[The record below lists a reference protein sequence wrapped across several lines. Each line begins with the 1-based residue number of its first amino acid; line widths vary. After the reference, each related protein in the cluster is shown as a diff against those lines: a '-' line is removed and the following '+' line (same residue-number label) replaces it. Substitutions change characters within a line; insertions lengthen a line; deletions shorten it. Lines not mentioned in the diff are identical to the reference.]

1 MKRLFSSA
9 VLLATSFGLW
19 SCGGDPTENLREA
32 PNQILADPS
41 VVIIDQGESQTVTV
55 TVIGEAGDPFATSVA
70 VAAAGS
76 GITVVEDTAFLGT
89 TVGQPI
95 GTQRQFVVSATDP
108 VGTSFTLQAE
118 GLSLEVP
125 VIVVPTSVAGTFS
138 NAAPALGE
146 VVTLTAPPGIT
157 FGPEAS
163 ITFPGAQGEP
173 VVTEI
178 SADGTVLSFQP
189 APGTDTTG
197 FVSGVVVPYSPDLP
211 IDTIETT
218 TKITTPAIPNL
229 PAAFSNA
236 NPAVNEPVTVTASGF
251 TFLDGTTVIFEADT
265 TIVGDVTDTAYVSS
279 RAADGSSVTFTAPP
293 GASGIPTVSGAALDV
308 LPAIG
313 LTLLATSAVTVD
325 STVPTLVGTVS
336 PATAPALTVP
346 AVGLRS
352 ALFDAPDFTATI
364 DHFYRLDLTEA
375 GDYTI
380 TVDWTV
386 GSDIDLILCND
397 VACSAPDFAAATANK
412 PESATFTREPGTYY
426 VLVEDFGADAAGAT
440 VSIVVEHSITE
451 E

>member
-1 MKRLFSSA
+1 M
-9 VLLATSFGLW
+9 
-19 SCGGDPTENLREA
+19 
-32 PNQILADPS
+32 
-41 VVIIDQGESQTVTV
+41 TV

-125 VIVVPTSVAGTFS
+125 VVVVPTSVAGTFS

-197 FVSGVVVPYSPDLP
+197 FVSGVVVPYS
-211 IDTIETT
+211 
-218 TKITTPAIPNL
+218 
-229 PAAFSNA
+229 
-236 NPAVNEPVTVTASGF
+236 
-251 TFLDGTTVIFEADT
+251 
-265 TIVGDVTDTAYVSS
+265 
-279 RAADGSSVTFTAPP
+279 
-293 GASGIPTVSGAALDV
+293 
-308 LPAIG
+308 
-313 LTLLATSAVTVD
+313 
-325 STVPTLVGTVS
+325 
-336 PATAPALTVP
+336 
-346 AVGLRS
+346 
-352 ALFDAPDFTATI
+352 
-364 DHFYRLDLTEA
+364 
-375 GDYTI
+375 
-380 TVDWTV
+380 
-386 GSDIDLILCND
+386 
-397 VACSAPDFAAATANK
+397 
-412 PESATFTREPGTYY
+412 
-426 VLVEDFGADAAGAT
+426 
-440 VSIVVEHSITE
+440 
-451 E
+451 